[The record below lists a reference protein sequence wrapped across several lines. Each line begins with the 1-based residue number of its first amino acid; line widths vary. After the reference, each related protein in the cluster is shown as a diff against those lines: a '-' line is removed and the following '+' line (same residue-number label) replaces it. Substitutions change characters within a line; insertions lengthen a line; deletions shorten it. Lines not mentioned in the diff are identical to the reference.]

1 MCTWIPLHR
10 AVRAGSGNAAR
21 GTRRGGGGGR
31 FASFRH
37 ARRDGAVQ
45 QVCVARL
52 QHLQMTKSDLPRRNL
67 PAVTLTVTHGK
78 MQRIF
83 LIYIYIY
90 LYYYLEIYLCR

>member
-67 PAVTLTVTHGK
+67 PAVTLTIITQCLARWVPGRRVACALAVVGT
-78 MQRIF
+78 
-83 LIYIYIY
+83 
-90 LYYYLEIYLCR
+90 